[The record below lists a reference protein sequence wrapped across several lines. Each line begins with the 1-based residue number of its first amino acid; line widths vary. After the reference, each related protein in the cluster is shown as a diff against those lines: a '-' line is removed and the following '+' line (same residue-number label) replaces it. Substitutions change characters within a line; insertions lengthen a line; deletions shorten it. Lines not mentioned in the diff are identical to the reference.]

1 VPVTPIAVTQKIFGM
16 ATLNNVD
23 YFIRGD
29 TSTKI
34 LNLSNVQNN
43 SNTAF
48 EVVAVTTINELT
60 SASLNLDSMF
70 LVTVFNTGYS
80 VFDVSSQAVVT
91 TKNANM
97 TNVMVNVD
105 KETEF
110 LVQIQGNNIT
120 LLNMTT
126 NFSQS

>member
-1 VPVTPIAVTQKIFGM
+1 M